1 MTRRINLLP
10 PEIAVRRRVRQQTV
24 GATAAA
30 AGLLVVL
37 GLFYMVQ
44 VGRLGTER
52 AKLETQQ
59 AENQTLQARVATL
72 KEFDALAKEVTAKT
86 KLIDELTASEVR
98 WSIVLADISLV
109 IPSNAWLTNLTAS
122 VSAGAAGTRPTP
134 GQRVQLGRV
143 DLSGVTFTHV
153 DVAKWL
159 VRLASVDGF
168 TFPYLSLS
176 AKSSIGSTPT
186 VDFTSSVE
194 LSEDAFRRNQQGAER
209 VP

>member
-10 PEIAVRRRVRQQTV
+10 PEIAVRRRVRQQTA

-72 KEFDALAKEVTAKT
+72 KEFDALAKEVAAKT
-86 KLIDELTASEVR
+86 KLIGDLTASEVR

-122 VSAGAAGTRPTP
+122 VTASAGTRPTP

-143 DLSGVTFTHV
+143 DLSGVTFTHL

-209 VP
+209 VR